1 MDAFISD
8 HLMPLIDLNDLRPLG
23 RLFILGGI
31 VLGLWLGLQRTALDA
46 RARLVTWLAVV
57 VPLLAWYLAV
67 WQFAR
72 TGGFQN
78 LATVGGIRVPLT
90 PLAIFLPLLIALP
103 LLLRSQ
109 RIAAMLDAVSPAW
122 LVGFQVYRVLGY
134 VFLVRWA
141 AGELPG
147 AFALPA
153 GTGDVLVGVLA
164 LPAAFYL
171 QSGAR
176 GGRAAAYAW
185 NLLGILDLA
194 IAVTMGA
201 LTSTGRLPVAVAN
214 TATTTFP
221 LVMIPAFAV
230 PLSLIL
236 HGVSLRQLAR
246 GGRREHGMLAAATP
260 ST

>member
-8 HLMPLIDLNDLRPLG
+8 YLLPLMDSRAWA
-23 RLFILGGI
+23 RAFILGGI
-31 VLGLWLGLQRTALDA
+31 ALGLWLGLGRTLLDRRQRT
-46 RARLVTWLAVV
+46 VTWLAVML
-57 VPLLAWYLAV
+57 PLLAWYLVV

-72 TGGFQN
+72 TGGFQ
-78 LATVGGIRVPLT
+78 ARPGTT
-90 PLAIFLPLLIALP
+90 PLPLLPMAIFLPLLIALP
-103 LLLRSQ
+103 LLIRSQ
-109 RIAAMLDAVSPAW
+109 RLAAVLDSVSPAW

-153 GTGDVLVGVLA
+153 GIGDVLVGALA
-164 LPAAFYL
+164 LPVAFYL
-171 QSGAR
+171 HSGAI

-185 NLLGILDLA
+185 NLLGILDLL
-194 IAVTMGA
+194 IAVTIGA
-201 LTSTGRLPVAVAN
+201 LTATGRLPLEVPNA
-214 TATTTFP
+214 ATTSFP

-236 HGVSLRQLAR
+236 HGVSLWQLMR
-246 GGRREHGMLAAATP
+246 GRRAALPALSVRP
-260 ST
+260 G

>member
-8 HLMPLIDLNDLRPLG
+8 HLLPLIDLNDLRPLG
-23 RLFILGGI
+23 RLLILGGI

-46 RARLVTWLAVV
+46 RTRLLTWLAVI
-57 VPLLAWYLAV
+57 VPLLAWYLAI

-72 TGGFQN
+72 TGGFQT
-78 LATVGGIRVPLT
+78 LVTVGGGIRVPLT
-90 PLAIFLPLLIALP
+90 PIAIFLPLLIALP
-103 LLLRSQ
+103 ILLRSQ
-109 RIAAMLDAVSPAW
+109 RIAAVLDATSPAW
-122 LVGFQVYRVLGY
+122 LVGFQVYRELGY

-153 GTGDVLVGVLA
+153 GTGDVLLA
-164 LPAAFYL
+164 LPAALYL

-176 GGRAAAYAW
+176 GGRAAAYGW

-194 IAVTMGA
+194 IAITMGA
-201 LTSTGRLPVAVAN
+201 LTSTGRLPGAVAN

-246 GGRREHGMLAAATP
+246 GGRREPGLLAAATP